1 MPEPIRMLVE
11 NRGEVLIVEGIFR
24 DLVSRG
30 DITVDM
36 AWVSSSVI
44 SLAELSLLRK
54 PLQPVVVALNCPEQ
68 QSEQLRNSVERI
80 LSNVSPGG
88 PWHVAIAVPDM
99 RTWIE
104 AELNFTATLARSG
117 LPGRPSK
124 IDLAVFFKDW
134 ASQNHF
140 GRDQAATNNSE
151 FAALARFIAHQL
163 ALSAG
168 VA

>member
-11 NRGEVLIVEGIFR
+11 NRGEVLIIEGIFR

-30 DITVDM
+30 EIAVDM

-68 QSEQLRNSVERI
+68 ESERMRNSVERI

-99 RTWIE
+99 RIWIE
-104 AELNFTATLARSG
+104 AEPNFAAALARSG
-117 LPGRPSK
+117 MLARPSK
-124 IDLAVFFKDW
+124 IDMAVFFNDW
-134 ASQNHF
+134 ASQNQF
-140 GRDQAATNNSE
+140 DRDQAANNSSD